1 MAIKDDIIQ
10 SLSVNQKIN
19 FLILKLERKV
29 KIFNVILEEEQVKKL
44 SSTMDLRD
52 VFNKNGQKITM
63 QVVEQFM
70 LEVFKNITTFSSS
83 GESENVLKIKN
94 VISANDAIEAYSNGI
109 QITTSIDKRSIKEE
123 LEKKYLESLKVRE
136 EVVSGNVTK
145 ADYEAMAKRGE
156 IFTIEMINEKV
167 EQILSFVL
175 PIIHQAV
182 KRYEVKKVKKENQVN
197 RKSISPKLKL
207 IILLV
212 FALYYNAV
220 SLFIYNVRY
229 KNEVSEQVTI
239 GLLIIVNI
247 IFLVLLL
254 RCIPKKQKNKTN
266 KYVEMIEDFE
276 LVIPSKS
283 KISTTRKSIFGD
295 TVDLKELCDNFYLFL
310 VSKGM
315 LLEHKKIRELFSSMA
330 SNKLVVIRNTSYTDL
345 KFLKAFNEFLG
356 NETYY
361 EVANKNMESEQ
372 ELIWINKHG
381 QATTSDFIN
390 GICEASKHSN
400 NVNVAALT
408 EVDLEKCNLYL
419 GSILNFVRNPNE
431 KGSIRIDMVKEAP
444 ISQYMTNGKLP
455 IPKNMWF
462 LLFLN
467 EESIYKLPKNLVED
481 TILLEID
488 IKDVDSKEYTK
499 ELKALSYT
507 GFVDAITKAKEE
519 NFIPD
524 ELWSKID
531 EFEELMN
538 NKYNYSIANN
548 TVRKM
553 ENYASSYNVC
563 GEDES
568 VSVDSSIANI
578 LLGFIFNE
586 NFIDEES
593 HKVITSMLT
602 EVFDDIVITKEA
614 LNKYK

>member
-44 SSTMDLRD
+44 SSTMDLRE

-63 QVVEQFM
+63 QVIEQFM
-70 LEVFKNITTFSSS
+70 IEVFKNITTFSSS

-145 ADYEAMAKRGE
+145 ADYEAMAKSGE

-167 EQILSFVL
+167 DEILSFVL

-182 KRYEVKKVKKENQVN
+182 KRYEVKKVKKENQVT
-197 RKSISPKLKL
+197 RKSLSPKLKL

-229 KNEVSEQVTI
+229 KDEVSEQVTI

-361 EVANKNMESEQ
+361 EVANKNIASEQ